1 MPRCLTQKRLTPTDG
16 NHTLL
21 TPDTISAVARLVN
34 PYIHRGDF
42 PLSSGES
49 VPWYVDGRAFLLD
62 SRNAVIAGQSLVSLL
77 PPDLTCVGGPA
88 TAAIPVV
95 AAIIHQS
102 PQPRQ
107 GFYVRPAAKD
117 YGLLNRIEGNL
128 ASEVAIVDDTCFSGE
143 SILSAIAAVE
153 EAGSTVRQ
161 VVALFDRDQ
170 GGATIRAAG
179 YRYDYVLRLEDG
191 RLVLK

>member
-1 MPRCLTQKRLTPTDG
+1 M
-16 NHTLL
+16 
-21 TPDTISAVARLVN
+21 TIINATTSIAHLVE
-34 PYIHRGDF
+34 PYIHRGNF
-42 PLSSGES
+42 SLSSGET
-49 VPWYVDGRAFLLD
+49 VAWYIDGRSFMLD
-62 SRNAVIAGQSLVSLL
+62 NRNAAAAGKALVSLL
-77 PPDLTCVGGPA
+77 DPDLPCVGGPA

-128 ASEVAIVDDTCFSGE
+128 AKEVAIVDDTCFSGE

-170 GGATIRAAG
+170 GGAAIRAAG

-191 RLVLK
+191 RPVLR